1 MCRFRCDKSIILS
14 TIPQHSKSPSGTFF
28 FFFVMFRCTVLV
40 VLRDGSLLRGVFIL
54 TKAHAEAQPR
64 ISPSSTALSSSPS
77 AAPVRAASALLH
89 ITSTQ
94 KTANGNKEKHAVD

>member
-1 MCRFRCDKSIILS
+1 M
-14 TIPQHSKSPSGTFF
+14 
-28 FFFVMFRCTVLV
+28 LV

-77 AAPVRAASALLH
+77 AAPVRAASVLLH

-94 KTANGNKEKHAVD
+94 KTTNGNKEKHAVDWKRMHQSPSKGAGAKIQLLIVE